1 MSRAGGDRSFLQTIR
16 PGESGISNALWPSRV
31 RRGIATSWVA
41 QQRRLLAMRRIW
53 WATRSRHIM
62 PRLRFLY
69 PFLLC
74 VLLLCGIL
82 LGVLVF
88 QYWML
93 LLLLALA
100 WSVIIM
106 LMTRLLC
113 DKIYDMLVMRRGQ
126 RGEHGESSQRS
137 QRSQKQFSTARKRR
151 TAAAIHFPETPMPP
165 TPLIRVLETID
176 LSRVDVES
184 LMAEIDEARA
194 TEQEESVQEES
205 VEEGI

>member
-1 MSRAGGDRSFLQTIR
+1 MSRAGGDRSVLQTIR

-31 RRGIATSWVA
+31 RRGIATGWIA

-62 PRLRFLY
+62 PRLRFLS

-113 DKIYDMLVMRRGQ
+113 DKIYDVLVMRRGQ
-126 RGEHGESSQRS
+126 RGQRG
-137 QRSQKQFSTARKRR
+137 QKQSSTARKRR
-151 TAAAIHFPETPMPP
+151 TAAATHFPETPMPP

-184 LMAEIDEARA
+184 FMAEIDEARA
-194 TEQEESVQEES
+194 TEQEESV
-205 VEEGI
+205 EEGT

>member
-1 MSRAGGDRSFLQTIR
+1 VSRAGGDRSVVQISR
-16 PGESGISNALWPSRV
+16 PGASGISNALWPSRV
-31 RRGIATSWVA
+31 RRSIATGRIA
-41 QQRRLLAMRRIW
+41 QQRRLLTLKRIW
-53 WATRSRHIM
+53 WATRSRRVM
-62 PRLRFLY
+62 PHLRFFY
-69 PFLLC
+69 HLLLF
-74 VLLLCGIL
+74 VLLVGAIL

-113 DKIYDMLVMRRGQ
+113 DKIYDMLVLRRG
-126 RGEHGESSQRS
+126 R
-137 QRSQKQFSTARKRR
+137 KQASTPYKRR
-151 TAAAIHFPETPMPP
+151 TAAATHFPETPMPP

-184 LMAEIDEARA
+184 LMAEIDEARS
-194 TEQEESVQEES
+194 TEQEESG
-205 VEEGI
+205 EEGT

>member
-1 MSRAGGDRSFLQTIR
+1 L
-16 PGESGISNALWPSRV
+16 PY
-31 RRGIATSWVA
+31 
-41 QQRRLLAMRRIW
+41 
-53 WATRSRHIM
+53 
-62 PRLRFLY
+62 LRFFY
-69 PFLLC
+69 PFLLF
-74 VLLLCGIL
+74 VLLVGGIL

-113 DKIYDMLVMRRGQ
+113 DKIYDMLVLRRGQ
-126 RGEHGESSQRS
+126 
-137 QRSQKQFSTARKRR
+137 KQSSTAPRKRR
-151 TAAAIHFPETPMPP
+151 TAAATHFPETPMPP

-184 LMAEIDEARA
+184 LMAEIDETEA
-194 TEQEESVQEES
+194 TEQEESVEEKT
-205 VEEGI
+205 

>member
-1 MSRAGGDRSFLQTIR
+1 MSRAGGDRSVLQTIR
-16 PGESGISNALWPSRV
+16 PGASSISNALWPSRV
-31 RRGIATSWVA
+31 RRSIATGWIA
-41 QQRRLLAMRRIW
+41 QQRRLLAMQRIW

-62 PRLRFLY
+62 LRLRFLY
-69 PFLLC
+69 PFLLF
-74 VLLLCGIL
+74 VLLTCGIL

-113 DKIYDMLVMRRGQ
+113 DKIYDVLVMRRGQ
-126 RGEHGESSQRS
+126 RGQRG
-137 QRSQKQFSTARKRR
+137 QKQSSTARKRR
-151 TAAAIHFPETPMPP
+151 TAAATHFPETPMPP

-184 LMAEIDEARA
+184 FMAEIDEARA
-194 TEQEESVQEES
+194 TEQEESV
-205 VEEGI
+205 EEGT